1 METGESFNNGHAV
14 VIGGSI
20 AGLLA
25 GRVLINHFDKVS
37 IIERDYFPET
47 PAERKGIPQSTQLH
61 ILLTRGQQ
69 ILEDLFPGLRDEIIA
84 QGAVVLDMGRDVEW
98 LSPFGWAKRFD
109 SGFEALSFTR
119 PILDWLIH
127 HRLQAFANLH
137 FIEGGYVTGL
147 INSADGTRVKG
158 VKIKTNNQVGKQEVD
173 LDADLVVDASGY
185 GSYAGKWLNAIGYM
199 APEETFITAQIGYAS
214 RLYEIPSDFDAD
226 WKGVYMQAAPPERT
240 SMGVLYPVEKNRW
253 VVGVCDTT
261 PGNRLI
267 DESEFLENLRTLPS
281 PIIYEAV
288 KTAKPLTPIRRF
300 QPPGNTLRHYE
311 ALKQL
316 PECFVAL
323 GDSVCSFTPIYGQG
337 MTVAAL
343 GVLQLEECLIEIK
356 ASGTLN
362 GLTAKFQKRLAKIN
376 ASPWIAATSQDAKY
390 PSVKGITKQPTGAEK
405 FIGWYMNQVMKLTT
419 KNTQT
424 TLTLFEVFHMLKS
437 AGALFRPQIILQVLK
452 QVLTERSDKISNQS

>member
-1 METGESFNNGHAV
+1 METRKPFNNSHAV

-20 AGLLA
+20 AGLLT
-25 GRVLINHFDKVS
+25 GRVLINHFDKVT

-47 PAERKGIPQSTQLH
+47 PEPRKGIPQSTQLH

-69 ILEDLFPGLRDEIIA
+69 ILENLFPGLRNEIIA

-119 PILDWLIH
+119 PILDWLLH
-127 HRLQAFANLH
+127 HRLQAFDNLH
-137 FIEGGYVTGL
+137 FVEGAYVTGL
-147 INSADGTRVKG
+147 IQSPDGRRVTG
-158 VKIKTNNQVGKQEVD
+158 VKTNNEID
-173 LDADLVVDASGY
+173 LNADLVVDASGY
-185 GSYAGKWLNAIGYM
+185 GSRAGKWLEAIGYT

-214 RLYEIPSDFDAD
+214 RLYEIPLDFNAD
-226 WKGVYMQAAPPERT
+226 WKGIYMQAAPPERT
-240 SMGVLYPVEKNRW
+240 SMGVLYPVEGNRW

-267 DESEFLENLRTLPS
+267 DESEFLESLQTLPS
-281 PIIYEAV
+281 PIIYQAV

-311 ALKQL
+311 TLKRQ
-316 PECFVAL
+316 PESFIAL

-343 GVLQLEECLIEIK
+343 AAIELENCLIEMK

-362 GLTAKFQKRLAKIN
+362 GLAAKFQKRLAQIN

-390 PSVKGITKQPTGAEK
+390 PSVKGIIKQPTGAEK
-405 FIGWYMNQVMKLTT
+405 FIMWYMNQVMKLTT
-419 KNTQT
+419 KNTQI

-437 AGALFRPQIILQVLK
+437 GGALFHPQIILQVLQ
-452 QVLTERSDKISNQS
+452 QVFTERSGKI